1 MKLGSRIS
9 NCISCAVIASLLSFS
24 VLSHGQNAHTAPP
37 LQKIAD
43 VPMPGPAV
51 RFDYQSMDS
60 GSGRLYIAHMNAGQ
74 LVIFDTVKQQVVAN
88 LDGFKGVHGVWAA
101 PEIDRV
107 FASVT
112 GEHSVAVVDSKT
124 LRIMAKVGP
133 DGLSRWSDIRS
144 EGQAGLRFGRAWQ
157 CGCGDRRNQQHAR

>member
-1 MKLGSRIS
+1 MKLGSRIC
-9 NCISCAVIASLLSFS
+9 NCISCAVIVSWLLFS
-24 VLSHGQNAHTAPP
+24 VLSHAQNAHTAPP
-37 LQKIAD
+37 LQKVAD

-88 LDGFKGVHGVWAA
+88 LDGFSGVHGVWAA

-124 LRIMAKVGP
+124 LRIIAKVGQMDYP
-133 DGLSRWSDIRS
+133 DGLTY
-144 EGQAGLRFGRAWQ
+144 APKAKTGLRFGRAWQ
-157 CGCGDRRNQQHAR
+157 CGCGD

>member
-9 NCISCAVIASLLSFS
+9 NCISCGVVASLLPFS

-37 LQKIAD
+37 LQRVAD

-51 RFDYQSMDS
+51 RFDYQSIDS
-60 GSGRLYIAHMNAGQ
+60 ANARLYIAHMNAGQ
-74 LVIFDTVKQQVVAN
+74 LVVFDTAKQQVVAN

-124 LRIMAKVGP
+124 LRIITKVGQMDYP
-133 DGLSRWSDIRS
+133 DGLTYASKDKRVFVSDEHGNADAR
-144 EGQAGLRFGRAWQ
+144 
-157 CGCGDRRNQQHAR
+157 DRRNQQHAR